1 MTFFNRDETEA
12 RQVPNLL
19 RDRNESESLGTHT
32 DTHTF
37 THTDTHRHTHPHRHR
52 HTHLEGVKTGAN
64 FVQRRPRTNK
74 DGI

>member
-37 THTDTHRHTHPHRHR
+37 THTDTHTHTDTD
-52 HTHLEGVKTGAN
+52 TH
-64 FVQRRPRTNK
+64 
-74 DGI
+74 I

>member
-37 THTDTHRHTHPHRHR
+37 THTDTHPHTPTQTQT
-52 HTHLEGVKTGAN
+52 HTSRGGKN
-64 FVQRRPRTNK
+64 RC
-74 DGI
+74 